1 MLESNEMF
9 GNDGWMYG
17 VAFRDEYYDYEHD
30 ESNGMFGNHGNDVW
44 MYGVAYRDEYYDYEH
59 DER

>member
-1 MLESNEMF
+1 MLESNEIC

-17 VAFRDEYYDYEHD
+17 VAYRDEYYDYEHD
-30 ESNGMFGNHGNDVW
+30 ESNGMFGNDGW
-44 MYGVAYRDEYYDYEH
+44 MYGVAYRDEYNECEH